1 MIQQSDVVEEV
12 PVSFDEETTKDNVA
26 AKSETEAPVMAE

>member
-12 PVSFDEETTKDNVA
+12 PVSFDDETTQDTVA
-26 AKSETEAPVMAE
+26 AKSETEAPVLAE